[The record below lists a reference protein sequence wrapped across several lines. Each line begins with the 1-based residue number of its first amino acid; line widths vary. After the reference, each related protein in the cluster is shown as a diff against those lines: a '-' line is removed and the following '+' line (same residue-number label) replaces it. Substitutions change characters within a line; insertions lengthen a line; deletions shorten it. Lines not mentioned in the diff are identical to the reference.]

1 MHIGWIYV
9 FIFQRM
15 GLQKHV
21 YDEIVAAEAAVAD
34 VVVVCIVTTM
44 GHVVFVV
51 DEQFTENIY
60 TNLWGHL
67 QRPRC
72 ERTQLSNY
80 RRHYH

>member
-1 MHIGWIYV
+1 
-9 FIFQRM
+9 M

-60 TNLWGHL
+60 TNL
-67 QRPRC
+67 
-72 ERTQLSNY
+72 
-80 RRHYH
+80 